1 MVKYYG
7 QEGEYVVLVMELL
20 GPSLEDLFNFC
31 HRKFSLKTVLLLAD
45 QMVKAAIE
53 ILAFPTWVLKPDL
66 PLQISRIEYIHGKN
80 FLHRD
85 IKPDNF
91 LMGLGK
97 KGNLV
102 YAIDFGLAKR
112 FRDPRTHQHI
122 PYREHKNLTGT
133 ARYASINTHLGIEQS
148 RRDDLEAI
156 GYIFIYFYK
165 GILPWQGLKA
175 RTKAQ
180 KYDKI
185 SDKKLSTPVE
195 ELCKGT
201 PPEFFTYINY
211 CRSLRFDEK
220 PDYAYLRQLI
230 RNLFHRQGFSY
241 DYVFDWNAIKEVW
254 NLTLVYVLYRQSVI
268 PESVAF
274 RVRQIGSSVRKVR
287 RKSQFVKKDV

>member
-1 MVKYYG
+1 MIKIN
-7 QEGEYVVLVMELL
+7 
-20 GPSLEDLFNFC
+20 PS
-31 HRKFSLKTVLLLAD
+31 
-45 QMVKAAIE
+45 
-53 ILAFPTWVLKPDL
+53 FPF
-66 PLQISRIEYIHGKN
+66 QISRIEYIHGKN

-122 PYREHKNLTGT
+122 PYRENKNLTGT

-148 RRDDLEAI
+148 RRDDLEAL
-156 GYIFIYFYK
+156 GYIFIYFFK

-175 RTKAQ
+175 KTKAQ
-180 KYDKI
+180 KYEKI
-185 SDKKLSTPVE
+185 SDKKLSTPVD

-201 PPEFFTYINY
+201 PGKLTKCPLFSSRFIGFDNNCKEFRLLFLGSLVVQQQMVYNFSQFISRFISAEFTTYINY
-211 CRSLRFDEK
+211 CRSLRFEEK

-230 RNLFHRQGFSY
+230 RNLFHRQGFAY
-241 DYVFDWNAIKEVW
+241 DYYFDWNAIKEVI
-254 NLTLVYVLYRQSVI
+254 Q
-268 PESVAF
+268 
-274 RVRQIGSSVRKVR
+274 GSKNILHFSH
-287 RKSQFVKKDV
+287 

>member
-1 MVKYYG
+1 
-7 QEGEYVVLVMELL
+7 
-20 GPSLEDLFNFC
+20 
-31 HRKFSLKTVLLLAD
+31 
-45 QMVKAAIE
+45 
-53 ILAFPTWVLKPDL
+53 
-66 PLQISRIEYIHGKN
+66 
-80 FLHRD
+80 
-85 IKPDNF
+85 
-91 LMGLGK
+91 MGLGK

-201 PPEFFTYINY
+201 PAEFSTYINY
-211 CRSLRFDEK
+211 CRSLRFEEK

-241 DYVFDWNAIKEVW
+241 DYVFDWNAIKEVYSLVFSRS
-254 NLTLVYVLYRQSVI
+254 NLFFPEILKTMKKLVKTLKINKTFGLT
-268 PESVAF
+268 
-274 RVRQIGSSVRKVR
+274 RKL
-287 RKSQFVKKDV
+287 KLMKNLVKTLKINKLLI

>member
-1 MVKYYG
+1 
-7 QEGEYVVLVMELL
+7 
-20 GPSLEDLFNFC
+20 
-31 HRKFSLKTVLLLAD
+31 
-45 QMVKAAIE
+45 
-53 ILAFPTWVLKPDL
+53 
-66 PLQISRIEYIHGKN
+66 
-80 FLHRD
+80 
-85 IKPDNF
+85 
-91 LMGLGK
+91 MGLGK

-201 PPEFFTYINY
+201 PPEFSTYINY

-241 DYVFDWNAIKEVW
+241 DYVFDWNAIKEVRK
-254 NLTLVYVLYRQSVI
+254 LTLYSTSNIECLT
-268 PESVAF
+268 
-274 RVRQIGSSVRKVR
+274 
-287 RKSQFVKKDV
+287 